1 MAVQTEVLIVLVTI
15 NIAVLTG
22 FGAVIWAAYRSTT
35 GLRVSLHG
43 ENGDRGFIE
52 RTLESTEDLAQ
63 QQRELRVQL
72 ELHGKMLNEA
82 AITIEKLAEVIEKET
97 DASVELDRL
106 DDIHDRVD
114 TRWQDERDD

>member
-52 RTLESTEDLAQ
+52 RTLESTEDLAR